1 MNLDPMMMWNIII
14 TVVLGPFAWAFSK
27 MFNEVKRL
35 QILLNKTR
43 EDLGREYATKSE
55 LHNETREIKELVLRI
70 ENKLDRFIEKQN
82 G

>member
-1 MNLDPMMMWNIII
+1 MSIDPMMMWNLII

-43 EDLGREYATKSE
+43 EDLGKEYATKSE
-55 LHNETREIKELVLRI
+55 LHNETREIKELVLRL
-70 ENKLDRFIEKQN
+70 EVKLDRFIEKHN
-82 G
+82 A

>member
-1 MNLDPMMMWNIII
+1 MNLDPMMVWNVII

-27 MFNEVKRL
+27 LFSEVNRL
-35 QILLNKTR
+35 QILLNRTR
-43 EDLGREYATKSE
+43 EDYATKSE

>member
-1 MNLDPMMMWNIII
+1 MQIDPMLMWNIII

-35 QILLNKTR
+35 QILLNRTR
-43 EDLGREYATKSE
+43 EDYATKSE
-55 LHNETREIKELVLRI
+55 LHNETKEIKELVIRI
-70 ENKLDRFIEKQN
+70 EQKLDRFIEKNN

>member
-27 MFNEVKRL
+27 LFSEVNRL
-35 QILLNKTR
+35 QILLNRTR
-43 EDLGREYATKSE
+43 EDYATKSE
-55 LHNETREIKELVLRI
+55 LHNETKEIKELVLRI

>member
-1 MNLDPMMMWNIII
+1 MTIDPFLVWNI
-14 TVVLGPFAWAFSK
+14 VLSFIVLPFGWVFGK
-27 MFNEVKRL
+27 MVSEVKRL

-43 EDLGREYATKSE
+43 EDLAKEYATKIE
-55 LHNETREIKELVLRI
+55 LHNETKEIKELVLRI

>member
-1 MNLDPMMMWNIII
+1 MNLDPMMIWNIII

-27 MFNEVKRL
+27 LFSEVNRL
-35 QILLNKTR
+35 QILLNRTR
-43 EDLGREYATKSE
+43 EDYATKSE
-55 LHNETREIKELVLRI
+55 LHNETKEIKELVLRI

>member
-1 MNLDPMMMWNIII
+1 MSLDPMMMWNIII

-27 MFNEVKRL
+27 LFSEVNRL
-35 QILLNKTR
+35 QILLNRTR
-43 EDLGREYATKSE
+43 EDYATKSE
-55 LHNETREIKELVLRI
+55 LHNETKEIKELVLRI